1 MPEQQDKIPI
11 VEPYLCDRMADAP
24 NLLNTTFYELSITN
38 FLIRYHRRPLYSY
51 DIKAMTRLSVADIRR
66 HTKVSK
72 DTLGKL

>member
-38 FLIRYHRRPLYSY
+38 FLIRYPGCTL
-51 DIKAMTRLSVADIRR
+51 MT
-66 HTKVSK
+66 
-72 DTLGKL
+72 